1 MDLGVAALVAEAVR
15 VGAAAP
21 VAAEVYGMRVS
32 REHRPERAAE
42 GQVAEVGPEE
52 VRVVVQ
58 ARAPAEGRARADP
71 EAEMA
76 APAAVARAAVDPV
89 EVDQEAAREGAGS
102 AEDLLPD
109 LEAVEVLAAAPA

>member
-1 MDLGVAALVAEAVR
+1 MDPGAVAALVAEAVR

-32 REHRPERAAE
+32 RERRPERAAE

-58 ARAPAEGRARADP
+58 ARAAEGRALVDP
-71 EAEMA
+71 EAET
-76 APAAVARAAVDPV
+76 
-89 EVDQEAAREGAGS
+89 
-102 AEDLLPD
+102 AEP
-109 LEAVEVLAAAPA
+109 